1 VNTISVRVE
10 KSGRVLIPVAVRRQL
25 GLKEGKSDLLLHI
38 DQGSV
43 GVTTRDRAVAEVQKW
58 AARYAKPG
66 RPISDDLIKD
76 RRREAA
82 RESGG

>member
-1 VNTISVRVE
+1 MSAISVRVE

-25 GLKEGKSDLLLHI
+25 GLKEGKSDLLLNI
-38 DQGSV
+38 NQGSV
-43 GVTTRDRAVAEVQKW
+43 GVTTRAQALAEVQKW

-66 RPISDDLIKD
+66 RLISDDLIKD

-82 RESGG
+82 KESRS